1 MIKIEMTVREM
12 LNIIALQGTSGDLAD
27 RIICALEVACNQN
40 QRKSVTITG
49 GMDLDNRIKCIKTI
63 RLATGWGLKESKDW
77 TDYLVGGWKY
87 DKWVPAAKGVKH
99 TLTLST
105 PELAEQLLRDLTSFG
120 CEGYL
125 S

>member
-1 MIKIEMTVREM
+1 MIKVEMTVREM

-27 RIICALEVACNQN
+27 RIISALEVACNQN
-40 QRKSVTITG
+40 QYKTVTITG
-49 GMDLDNRIKCIKTI
+49 GMDLDNRIRCIKAI
-63 RLATGWGLKESKDW
+63 RLHTGWGLKESKEW

-87 DKWVPAAKGVKH
+87 DTFVPAKPGTKQS
-99 TLTLST
+99 LTLAT
-105 PELAEQLLRDLTSFG
+105 PEAAEKLLRELVDLG

>member
-1 MIKIEMTVREM
+1 MIKVEMTVREM

-27 RIICALEVACNQN
+27 RIISALEVACNQN
-40 QRKSVTITG
+40 QYKTVTITG
-49 GMDLDNRIKCIKTI
+49 GMNLDNRIPCIKAI
-63 RLATGWGLKESKDW
+63 RLNTGWGLKEAKEW

-87 DKWVPAAKGVKH
+87 DKWVPAKSGVKQSM
-99 TLTLST
+99 TLPT
-105 PELAEQLLRDLTSFG
+105 PEAAEKLLRELTDLG